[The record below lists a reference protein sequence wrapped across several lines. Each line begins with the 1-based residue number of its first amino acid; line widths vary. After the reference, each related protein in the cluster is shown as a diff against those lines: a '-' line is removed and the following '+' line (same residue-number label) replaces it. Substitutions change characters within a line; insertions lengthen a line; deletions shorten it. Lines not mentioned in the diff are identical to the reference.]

1 LDAVVRE
8 LEIKEVKK
16 VPRAV
21 RAWLRFLEWVR
32 RRRSPL
38 LITACLTIAFL
49 GGGFYSFL
57 ARQYSLPTINPLAPL
72 SGEPLITLSSP
83 AVLDQPHPI
92 SGVFYTAE
100 QKDVWSQ
107 RRPLAIMIDNHALAR
122 PSQYGLQKADLIW
135 EAVAEGGITRLLAV
149 FHSNDVGQIGP
160 VRSSRVYYIDWAL
173 EFPAYYSH
181 VGGAGTIGSPANI
194 FVYIK
199 QKGVLDLD
207 QFKLGSSAYWAGGAV
222 HLTGN
227 TILSYIKYTST
238 EKLWQAGENLY
249 PGTNVLPNFKVW
261 RFKNDDPIDERPE
274 TQEISFVFWY
284 PAHYGGVWRYDRTK
298 NGYLRWQ
305 GGSPHIDQATGE
317 QLMAKNVVLLYARQ
331 RSAGDGTAHL
341 LYDTVG
347 SGDALVYRDGK
358 EIAATWLR
366 NSLSDRTV
374 FYKRGTEEEIAFN
387 RGLTWIEVLPK

>member
-1 LDAVVRE
+1 MSKVARTWFRFRE
-8 LEIKEVKK
+8 WIKRHKK
-16 VPRAV
+16 
-21 RAWLRFLEWVR
+21 
-32 RRRSPL
+32 PL
-38 LITACLTIAFL
+38 LIILCFVTAFL

-57 ARQYSLPTINPLAPL
+57 AQRFSLPVINPIAPL

-83 AVLDQPHPI
+83 TVLNQPHPI
-92 SGVFYTAE
+92 SGVFYTVE
-100 QKDVWSQ
+100 QKEDWSN

-122 PSQYGLQKADLIW
+122 PSQYGLQKANLIW
-135 EAVAEGGITRLLAV
+135 EAIAEGGITRFLAI
-149 FHSNDVGQIGP
+149 FHGNEVGQIGP

-173 EFPAYYSH
+173 EFPGYYSH
-181 VGGAGTIGSPANI
+181 IGGAATFGSPANI

-207 QFKLGSSAYWAGGAV
+207 QFKLGSSTYWAGGAV
-222 HLTGN
+222 YLTGN

-249 PGTNVLPNFKVW
+249 PGTNELPDFKAW
-261 RFKNDDPIDERPE
+261 QFKNDEPLDERPE
-274 TQEISFVFWY
+274 EQEVAFIFWY
-284 PAHYGGVWRYDRTK
+284 PAHYGVAWRYDRARNT
-298 NGYLRWQ
+298 YLRWQ

-317 QLMAKNVVLLYARQ
+317 QLWAKNVVLFYTLQ

-347 SGDALVYRDGK
+347 SGDALVYLDGK
-358 EIAATWLR
+358 EIAATWQR

-374 FYKRGTEEEIAFN
+374 FYKRGTQEEIAFN
-387 RGLTWIEVLPK
+387 RGSTWIEVLPK